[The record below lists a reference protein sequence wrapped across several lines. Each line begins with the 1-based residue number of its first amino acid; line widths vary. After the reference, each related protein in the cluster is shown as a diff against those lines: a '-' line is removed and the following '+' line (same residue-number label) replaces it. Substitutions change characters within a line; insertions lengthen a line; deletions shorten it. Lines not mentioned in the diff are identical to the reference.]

1 MELREIPRNIGNEY
15 IKIYHYTHKVCTG
28 TKWTLGVIIN
38 GEIKGIIQLGT
49 GVQPKATQRWVKGT
63 NMGEWVELNRNWLAD
78 DLPHNSESKVMGL
91 MFQWLRVNQPHI
103 KWVVTFANGA
113 AGHVGIQYQASNWIY
128 TGYNKVGGF
137 FVTKE
142 GEMIHP
148 LSLYSKG
155 YSNTKRETL
164 ESIYGKPLYRLSG
177 GQFRY
182 FYFIHKG
189 ESKNLTLPKLPYP
202 KQRDLENYIEILDAN
217 WEGPKPLWNEVS
229 TLIAENQRRG
239 SISPQHSTI
248 NTIWW

>member
-15 IKIYHYTHKVCTG
+15 IKRYHYTHKVCTG

-49 GVQPKATQRWVKGT
+49 GVQPKATEQWVKGT
-63 NMGEWVELNRNWLAD
+63 NKGEWVELNRNWLAE

-137 FVTKE
+137 WVTKE
-142 GEMIHP
+142 GKMIHS
-148 LSLYSKG
+148 LTLYSKG
-155 YSNTKRETL
+155 FKDVKRETL
-164 ESIYGKPLYRLSG
+164 ESIYGKPLYRVVG

-189 ESKNLTLPKLPYP
+189 ERKNLILNELPYP
-202 KQRDLENYIEILDAN
+202 KQRDLKDYIEILDAN
-217 WEGPKPLWNEVS
+217 WEGPKPLWDSVS
-229 TLIAENQRRG
+229 LLIAENQRRG